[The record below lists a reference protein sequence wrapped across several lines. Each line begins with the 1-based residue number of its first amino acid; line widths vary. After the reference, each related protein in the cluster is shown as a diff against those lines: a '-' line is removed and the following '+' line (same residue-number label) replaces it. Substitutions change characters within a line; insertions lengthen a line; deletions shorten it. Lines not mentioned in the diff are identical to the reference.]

1 MCTKRLV
8 AVKLIVVLKLA
19 YFYLREGIM
28 KKVFISILLAF
39 VLSIIGISVGGCH
52 GLGETAA
59 ERSDDHKR
67 QMKLHNQMFIDDVDA
82 IFQTDRPSRLT
93 EDTVR

>member
-1 MCTKRLV
+1 
-8 AVKLIVVLKLA
+8 
-19 YFYLREGIM
+19 M
-28 KKVFISILLAF
+28 KKVLISILLAF

-67 QMKLHNQMFIDDVDA
+67 QMRLNNQMLIDDIDA
-82 IFQTDRPSRLT
+82 IWQTDRASRLT

>member
-1 MCTKRLV
+1 
-8 AVKLIVVLKLA
+8 
-19 YFYLREGIM
+19 M
-28 KKVFISILLAF
+28 KKVLISILLAF

-67 QMKLHNQMFIDDVDA
+67 QMKLNNQMMTDDVDA

-93 EDTVR
+93 ENAVR